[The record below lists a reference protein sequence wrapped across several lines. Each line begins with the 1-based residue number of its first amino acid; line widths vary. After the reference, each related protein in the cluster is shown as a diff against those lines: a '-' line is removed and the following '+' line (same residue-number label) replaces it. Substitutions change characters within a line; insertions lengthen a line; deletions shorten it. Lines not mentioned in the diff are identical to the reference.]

1 MEEAGARLDV
11 RYRQT
16 ACFVAAAL
24 QWSGDTTAATHH
36 NQLFRFISD
45 HGVEPQQ
52 RRSRVQC
59 RGAPG
64 GCSVG
69 GGGARSRGTGREAVI
84 SSCNSL
90 M

>member
-1 MEEAGARLDV
+1 MFVTDRRRVTCCGA
-11 RYRQT
+11 
-16 ACFVAAAL
+16 AVAR
-24 QWSGDTTAATHH
+24 SGDTAATHH

-45 HGVEPQQ
+45 HGVEPQ

-64 GCSVG
+64 GCSMG
-69 GGGARSRGTGREAVI
+69 GGGARSRGTGRVAVI

>member
-1 MEEAGARLDV
+1 MFVTDRRRVTCCGA
-11 RYRQT
+11 
-16 ACFVAAAL
+16 AVAR
-24 QWSGDTTAATHH
+24 SGDTAATHH

-45 HGVEPQQ
+45 HVVELQ

-64 GCSVG
+64 GCRRWCSMGGG
-69 GGGARSRGTGREAVI
+69 GGGARSRGTGRGAVI